1 MVSQEGEELIVIGK
15 GISFGKKIGD
25 EIDINKV
32 SRVFKAQNE
41 LASTQIEEVIAA
53 VPEFYLKIAEKIAAL
68 GEAATRQQFNFGIIL
83 SLADHIQ
90 FAVECAQQEY
100 RIKSPLQWEMKTLF
114 PLEVRAGYEAIDYIN
129 TQIDADLP
137 SEDAYAIALH
147 FVNANKGNLLIKE
160 TEKLSLIVRDIIDLI
175 NGFYNIQ
182 INRESIDYI
191 RFVTHLKYYLYRML
205 ESRQV
210 EKSEESEIDMLTQLI
225 SENYRDTLICAKKI
239 NQYLAAEYK
248 CEPLKE
254 EVGYLVLHIE
264 RLRKS
269 ARNG

>member
-1 MVSQEGEELIVIGK
+1 
-15 GISFGKKIGD
+15 
-25 EIDINKV
+25 
-32 SRVFKAQNE
+32 
-41 LASTQIEEVIAA
+41 
-53 VPEFYLKIAEKIAAL
+53 
-68 GEAATRQQFNFGIIL
+68 
-83 SLADHIQ
+83 
-90 FAVECAQQEY
+90 
-100 RIKSPLQWEMKTLF
+100 MKTLF
-114 PLEVRAGYEAIDYIN
+114 PLEVRAGYEAIDHIN

-225 SENYRDTLICAKKI
+225 SENYRDTLIC
-239 NQYLAAEYK
+239 
-248 CEPLKE
+248 
-254 EVGYLVLHIE
+254 
-264 RLRKS
+264 
-269 ARNG
+269 